1 MMDETREFLSSIGLP
16 GSDAYDLP
24 DSERRFPDG
33 AQYRIEIPSTE
44 GPAAIRTVV
53 EAAEK
58 YRVPVHRVS
67 QGSGIMLMTDDEI
80 REMLRIG
87 RDNGMEVSLF
97 VGPRSSW
104 DTSAQMQT
112 PAGKSLGARHRGMDQ
127 VVYALE
133 DIRRGCDLGL
143 RGVLVADLGL
153 LSIVQE
159 MKKAGKLPASLVV
172 KISVQMGASNPATV
186 RLLEQLGAGT
196 VNPPT
201 DLTLPQLGAIRQASG
216 LPIDL
221 YIEAGFECL
230 QPLEAKASM
239 DVRKLCPAYGDRM
252 AFFGNI
258 DVMVMGSNDRQKVE
272 HEVRSKLAAGMATN
286 GYAYHSDHSV
296 PPTCSWATYQFIVDL
311 LNQYG
316 IYG

>member
-24 DSERRFPDG
+24 DSERRFPNG

-44 GPAAIRTVV
+44 GPAAIRAVV
-53 EAAEK
+53 ETAGK

-80 REMLRIG
+80 REMLGIG

-186 RLLEQLGAGT
+186 RLLEQFGAGT

-221 YIEAGFECL
+221 YIEAPDDFGGFVRHYEL
-230 QPLEAKASM
+230 PEMIRVIAPLYVKLGLRNAANIYPSGTHLEATAVALTRER
-239 DVRKLCPAYGDRM
+239 VRRARIALDMLERYYPA
-252 AFFGNI
+252 
-258 DVMVMGSNDRQKVE
+258 
-272 HEVRSKLAAGMATN
+272 ATVSES
-286 GYAYHSDHSV
+286 GTA
-296 PPTCSWATYQFIVDL
+296 DL
-311 LNQYG
+311 G
-316 IYG
+316 IPE

>member
-186 RLLEQLGAGT
+186 RLLEQFGAGT

-221 YIEAGFECL
+221 YIEAPDDFGGFVRHYEL
-230 QPLEAKASM
+230 PEMIRVIAPLYVKLGLRNAANIYPSGTHLEATAVALTRER
-239 DVRKLCPAYGDRM
+239 VRRARIALDMIERYYPAATVSEPG
-252 AFFGNI
+252 
-258 DVMVMGSNDRQKVE
+258 
-272 HEVRSKLAAGMATN
+272 AA
-286 GYAYHSDHSV
+286 
-296 PPTCSWATYQFIVDL
+296 DL
-311 LNQYG
+311 G
-316 IYG
+316 IPE

>member
-221 YIEAGFECL
+221 YIEAPDDFGGFVRHYEL
-230 QPLEAKASM
+230 PEMVRVIAPLYVKLGLRNAANIYPSGTHLEATAVALTRER
-239 DVRKLCPAYGDRM
+239 VRRARIALDMLERYYPA
-252 AFFGNI
+252 
-258 DVMVMGSNDRQKVE
+258 
-272 HEVRSKLAAGMATN
+272 ATVSES
-286 GYAYHSDHSV
+286 GTA
-296 PPTCSWATYQFIVDL
+296 DL
-311 LNQYG
+311 G
-316 IYG
+316 IPE